1 MLRAGG
7 KNYFFDVKQ
16 ASNGSNYLTITDS
29 YKNQK
34 GESVTN
40 KVLIFKD
47 HAQEFAATLQE
58 AGEYLKWKIDFFKGS
73 FFFQRLPNEEINSCY
88 NIKSGKQK

>member
-1 MLRAGG
+1 MYNKNQNKAQIQAPIQDKVFSKLLRAGG

-34 GESVTN
+34 GENVTN
-40 KVLIFKD
+40 RVMIFKD
-47 HAQEFAATLQE
+47 HVQSFIGAFEEAKTYLQ
-58 AGEYLKWKIDFFKGS
+58 
-73 FFFQRLPNEEINSCY
+73 
-88 NIKSGKQK
+88 